1 MNPWRCGV
9 ERRGRVGFGNQVVI
23 AVRSHAGYPLWCPVL
38 DAPTPVQSCCH
49 IWSLP
54 QPQPPAVFWSPPP
67 HTHSCC
73 LINSHPTHP
82 PPLYKSFVMSDSPP
96 PSLPLC
102 TKLLSDPPP
111 PPSSLHPPLPLPCT
125 KLLWWLKGMR
135 RVVFCWWFWV
145 GFKDNWRLLCTT
157 GASES
162 YAAD

>member
-1 MNPWRCGV
+1 MNPWRCGI

-54 QPQPPAVFWSPPP
+54 QPQLFSDPPP
-67 HTHSCC
+67 PTPTHTAVVWLIPSLPTLNPCTNLLSCLIPHPLPFLFAQSCC
-73 LINSHPTHP
+73 LT
-82 PPLYKSFVMSDSPP
+82 
-96 PSLPLC
+96 
-102 TKLLSDPPP
+102 PP

-125 KLLWWLKGMR
+125 KLLWWSKGMR